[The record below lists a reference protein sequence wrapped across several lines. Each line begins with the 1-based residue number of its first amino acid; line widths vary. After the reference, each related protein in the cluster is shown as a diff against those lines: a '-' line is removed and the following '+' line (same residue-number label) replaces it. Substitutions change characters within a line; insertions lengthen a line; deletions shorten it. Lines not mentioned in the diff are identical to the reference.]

1 MLTDLEQPEVEGSWK
16 DDIDG
21 PHKLE
26 EALDGPQELE
36 EAIDGPQKLEEA
48 IDGPQEL
55 EKAMLKKLL
64 KPQNLNKRDG

>member
-16 DDIDG
+16 DDIDD
-21 PHKLE
+21 PHK
-26 EALDGPQELE
+26 LE
-36 EAIDGPQKLEEA
+36 EAIDGPQELEEA